1 MKNHVQAYLEGHLS
15 VLVENVEEGIESPL
29 KGYAVLA
36 EAKKFIEQCMEQ
48 IKPIAVDA
56 ATRMGEKTF
65 VADGYQFSFNEGAR
79 DWKYDHVKKWVE
91 KKKEL
96 KEIEAALKANAEASQ
111 RSMSQ
116 LITPDGE
123 ILEAAKLEFKASSL
137 SVKL

>member
-65 VADGYQFSFNEGAR
+65 AADGYQFTFTDGRRNWDYKGIELWEQKNR
-79 DWKYDHVKKWVE
+79 
-91 KKKEL
+91 EL
-96 KEIEAALKANAEASQ
+96 KEIEAMLKANAEASQ

-123 ILEAAKLEFKASSL
+123 VLQAAKLTFSAPSL
-137 SVKL
+137 SVKI